1 MTPARAAEQ
10 VVAALRTAGST
21 VACAES
27 LTGGLLCSALV
38 DVAGASDVLR
48 GGVVAYTAEI
58 KASVLGVPA
67 DVLDVHGT
75 VHELTARHLARG
87 AARLM
92 SAPYAVATTGVAG
105 PGPSE
110 GHPAG
115 TVFVAVRAPG
125 DEPDGEVHVR
135 GLLLDGDRG
144 AVRAG
149 AVTAAL
155 LLLLEVLDAD

>member
-1 MTPARAAEQ
+1 M
-10 VVAALRTAGST
+10 
-21 VACAES
+21 ACAES

-38 DVAGASDVLR
+38 DVPGASDVLR
-48 GGVVAYTAEI
+48 GGVVAYAAEV

-67 DVLDVHGT
+67 DVLAAHGT
-75 VHELTARHLARG
+75 VHEATASAMARG
-87 AARLM
+87 AARLTGT
-92 SAPYAVATTGVAG
+92 PYAVATTGVAG

-125 DEPDGEVHVR
+125 DEPDGVVHVR

-155 LLLLEVLDAD
+155 SLLLEVLDAG